1 MVDETTEGSGGV
13 LGRFMRYV
21 RFDTRSDPDS
31 PTRPSTPGQL
41 TFALILEDELAEMRG
56 PWQTQ
61 RLSDGSLLVRVPATP
76 GCETGIRAAFVAH
89 VDTYYGLPG
98 AAKPH
103 IVDCD
108 STAIKLVSG
117 LSLPGRM
124 LAPFKGRSL
133 VVTDGT
139 SLLGADDKAGVAALM
154 TVLSRLAQGGI
165 PHGPVD
171 VWFTTDEEIGRI
183 GIDSLPPG
191 VGEAWQVLW
200 TLDGEDLA
208 SISVGDLAIRR
219 AKLVFSGIDAHPCL
233 HGHDLV
239 PAHYA
244 ASRFVDRLAAFPN
257 PMTSSGREPFFQ
269 VASIEGRSER
279 AEVFCRVASFD
290 ARDLPTM
297 EETLLRLAREA
308 AEGYGASFE
317 VELSTG
323 SANFHEAV
331 TARHYLV
338 DAAKKALAKRGFEA
352 REIEIRGGT
361 DGGLLAVSWP
371 DLAAPD
377 LGTGARNPHSRG
389 EFLVIDELL
398 SLPDIVIEMIAS
410 YAARQDY
417 AAGQELGF

>member
-1 MVDETTEGSGGV
+1 MADETTNSYEGV
-13 LGRFMRYV
+13 LGRFLRYV
-21 RFDTRSDPDS
+21 RFDTRSDANS
-31 PTRPSTPGQL
+31 PTKPSTPGQL
-41 TFALILEDELAEMRG
+41 AFAQILANELAGMKG
-56 PWQTQ
+56 PWTCQH
-61 RLSDGSLLVRVPATP
+61 LSDGSLLVQIPATP
-76 GCETGIRAAFVAH
+76 GCEAGIRAAFVGH

-98 AAKPH
+98 AAKPR

-108 STAIKLVSG
+108 GKAIKLASG

-124 LAPFKGRSL
+124 LAEFAGKRL

-154 TVLSRLAQGGI
+154 TVLARLAQGG
-165 PHGPVD
+165 PLHGPVD

-183 GIDSLPPG
+183 GIDALPPG
-191 VGEAWQVLW
+191 AGEAWQVLW
-200 TLDGEDLA
+200 TLDGEELS

-219 AKLVFSGIDAHPCL
+219 AKVVFSGIDAHPCL

-244 ASRFVDRLAAFPN
+244 ASRFVDRLADLPN

-269 VASIEGRSER
+269 VAFIEGRSER

-290 ARDLPTM
+290 ARDLPAM
-297 EETLLRLAREA
+297 EDSILRIAREA
-308 AEGYGASFE
+308 AEAYGASFD

-331 TARHYLV
+331 AARPYLI
-338 DAAKKALAKRGFEA
+338 DPAKRALARRGFEA

-361 DGGLLAVSWP
+361 DGGLLAVTWP

-389 EFLVIDELL
+389 EFLVVDELL
-398 SLPDIVIEMIAS
+398 ALPDIVMEMMAV
-410 YAARQDY
+410 YATGIREP
-417 AAGQELGF
+417 GIKEPEF